1 MPGISRIVTR
11 NLEAP
16 EDMEYTITLDNAKA
30 KSKFIKRCERTIRS
44 SMEYRD
50 YIAYLKEY
58 VDMNHCA
65 FFNNVEN
72 GNGNR
77 VHIEIHHEPF
87 TLYDITNVVLNRFLK
102 DGIPLNELYI
112 ADEVMRLHY
121 ENMVGLIPLSKS
133 LHQMVHFSDN
143 IVIPFNM
150 IYGNYRKFM
159 DEYADY
165 FDYDGDTS
173 ILDKFEAKAIESRK
187 FNSQMVSKLTPSF
200 VYLKVDG
207 FQLPQK
213 IPMQELAHA

>member
-1 MPGISRIVTR
+1 MPGIDRIVTR
-11 NLEAP
+11 TFEAP
-16 EDMEYTITLDNAKA
+16 EDMEYTVTLNNAKD
-30 KSKFIKRCERTIRS
+30 KVKFIKRCERTIRS

-50 YIAYLKEY
+50 YISYLKEY

-112 ADEVMRLHY
+112 ADEVMKLHY

-143 IVIPFNM
+143 IVIPFNL

-187 FNSQMVSKLTPSF
+187 FNAQMLSKLTPSF

-213 IPMQELAHA
+213 VPMEELSHA

>member
-1 MPGISRIVTR
+1 MPGINRIVTKTF
-11 NLEAP
+11 EAP
-16 EDMEYTITLDNAKA
+16 EDMEYTITLDNSKA

-77 VHIEIHHEPF
+77 VRIEIHHEPF

-112 ADEVMRLHY
+112 ADEVIRLHY

-150 IYGNYRKFM
+150 IYGDYRRFM

-187 FNSQMVSKLTPSF
+187 FNTQMVSKLTPSF